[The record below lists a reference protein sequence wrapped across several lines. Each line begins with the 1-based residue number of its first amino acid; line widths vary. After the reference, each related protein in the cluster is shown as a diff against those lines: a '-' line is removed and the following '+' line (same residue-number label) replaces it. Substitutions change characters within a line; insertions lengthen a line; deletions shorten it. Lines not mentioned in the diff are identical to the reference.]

1 MDPSVRD
8 IGGFAH
14 VPVVEAYVD
23 AGEKVET
30 DQMKS
35 RKRVALD
42 NLYLN
47 TS

>member
-1 MDPSVRD
+1 MTETMDFSVLD
-8 IGGFAH
+8 ISDFAH

-35 RKRVALD
+35 RERVDLD
-42 NLYLN
+42 N
-47 TS
+47 